1 MRRTAMGYRIA
12 VCDDEEVWT
21 GRIKTMLSQIAL
33 KMEIAVGITVFSKGS
48 ELISTMQRGERFD
61 FLLLDIDMPDMDGLE
76 VAKKVRKISE
86 RQLFAFLSAYQE
98 YVYQSFEVQPFR
110 FLRKDYIDME
120 LFLAVQAAI
129 PEMERRK
136 PKYLNVRGE
145 DGEESVNTMDVTYVE
160 IWKRKLHFYLTDG
173 RELESRM
180 SMKSLLEKLQGDD
193 RFVLF
198 DSGLLVNVLHIQRYS
213 RKEAIMKNGQLLPIA
228 RTRQDNVR
236 KIVMRNRGRLC

>member
-1 MRRTAMGYRIA
+1 
-12 VCDDEEVWT
+12 
-21 GRIKTMLSQIAL
+21 
-33 KMEIAVGITVFSKGS
+33 
-48 ELISTMQRGERFD
+48 
-61 FLLLDIDMPDMDGLE
+61 
-76 VAKKVRKISE
+76 
-86 RQLFAFLSAYQE
+86 
-98 YVYQSFEVQPFR
+98 
-110 FLRKDYIDME
+110 ME

-145 DGEESVNTMDVTYVE
+145 DGEESVNTMDVIYAE

-198 DSGLLVNVLHIQRYS
+198 DSGLLVNVLHIQRYN
-213 RKEAIMKNGQLLPIA
+213 RKEAVMKNGQLLPIA

>member
-21 GRIKTMLSQIAL
+21 DRVKMMINQIAR
-33 KMEIAVGITVFSKGS
+33 KNEIVVDTVGFTTGA
-48 ELISTMQRGERFD
+48 ELIEGMRQGEKFD
-61 FLLLDIDMPDMDGLE
+61 FLLLDIDMPDMNGLE
-76 VAKKVRKISE
+76 VAKKVKEINE
-86 RQLFAFLSAYQE
+86 QQLFAFLSAYQE

-110 FLRKDYIDME
+110 FLRKDFIDME
-120 LFLAVQAAI
+120 LFLAFQAAI

-160 IWKRKLHFYLTDG
+160 IWKRKLHFYLVDG
-173 RELESRM
+173 KELESRM
-180 SMKSLLEKLQGDD
+180 SMKSLLEKLQGDE

-198 DSGLLVNVLHIQRYS
+198 DSGLLVNIVHIQRYNK
-213 RKEAIMKNGQLLPIA
+213 KEAVLKSGQLLPIA
-228 RTRQDNVR
+228 RTRQENVW
-236 KIVMRNRGRLC
+236 KIIMRNRGRLC